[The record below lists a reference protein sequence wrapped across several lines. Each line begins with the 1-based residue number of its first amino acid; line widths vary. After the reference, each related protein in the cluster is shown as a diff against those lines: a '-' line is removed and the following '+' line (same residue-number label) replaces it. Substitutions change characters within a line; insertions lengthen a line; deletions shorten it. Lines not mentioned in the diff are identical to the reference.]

1 MEATQPAAAAT
12 HSMSVGTSPLALPDE
27 AAGEAAAD
35 GAAGGA
41 AGGAADG
48 AADGA
53 EAGGLTA
60 AEVGALGAAALRLEC
75 EKRGLESKRGTKQ
88 ELKAQPHPQ
97 PQPQP

>member
-1 MEATQPAAAAT
+1 VEATQPAAAAT

-27 AAGEAAAD
+27 AAGEA
-35 GAAGGA
+35 AAGGA